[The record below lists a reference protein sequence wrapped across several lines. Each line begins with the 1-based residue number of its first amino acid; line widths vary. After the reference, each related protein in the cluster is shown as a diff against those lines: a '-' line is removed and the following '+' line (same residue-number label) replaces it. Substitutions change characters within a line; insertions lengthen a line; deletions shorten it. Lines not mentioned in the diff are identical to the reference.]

1 MSPSEPAPASRW
13 ERLWVRAEPVLLKGW
28 DRLLYFSAIVL
39 RAMWRASV
47 WAWVTLKPVLRTLWV
62 MLLRIPY
69 VVRARDALA
78 ARIKPW
84 VGYGRRHVDAWRI
97 AWEEEKR
104 QAPACAPLGKEVEF
118 LPAVLEIQEAPP
130 SPLGRAIART
140 LMILFGLAVLWALI
154 GKIDIV
160 AVAQGKIVP
169 NDRSKVIQPLE
180 SGIIKAIHVR
190 DGQRVKQGDP
200 LIDLDTTASSDR
212 ERFSNEHLAALIEV
226 ARLRALM
233 AGKNDFDAP
242 PGADA
247 ALVQNQRQH
256 LRDQLSELRALQ
268 SKAEALRKLYDKR
281 MVSQIQY
288 FEAEQQRAAK
298 AQEHAAA
305 LSAAETRAISLS
317 KELDK
322 AKTRAQQQHLAAPI
336 SGVVQQLAVYTVG
349 GVVTSAQQLM
359 VVAPVEGGN
368 LEIEAFIENKDIG
381 FIEENQPAEIKVES
395 FPFTRYGIIEG
406 RVLSLS
412 KDAVPLEKVGYVYS
426 ARVSMAKSSVRVENN
441 KDVALTP
448 GMTVTVEIKTG
459 SRRLIEYF
467 LSPLL
472 RGAQESIRER

>member
-13 ERLWVRAEPVLLKGW
+13 GRLWAKAEPSLLKGW
-28 DRLLYFSAIVL
+28 DRLLRLAVSAL
-39 RAMWRASV
+39 RALWRALV
-47 WAWVTLKPVLRTLWV
+47 WSGTILKPVLRTLWT
-62 MLLRIPY
+62 MLLRISFIA
-69 VVRARDALA
+69 RARDALA

-84 VGYGRRHVDAWRI
+84 VEYGRRHVDAWHI

-104 QAPACAPLGKEVEF
+104 QAPVCAPFGKEIEF

-130 SPLGRAIART
+130 SPIGRAIART
-140 LMILFGLAVLWALI
+140 LMILFGLAMLWALI

-180 SGIIKAIHVR
+180 SGVIKAIHVR

-200 LIDLDTTASSDR
+200 LIEIDTTAGSDR
-212 ERFSNEHLAALIEV
+212 ERFSNEHLAALVEA

-247 ALVQNQRQH
+247 ALVQNHRKH

-268 SKAEALRKLYDKR
+268 SKAEALRKLYDKQ

-322 AKTRAQQQHLAAPI
+322 AETRAHQQYLTAPI
-336 SGVVQQLAVYTVG
+336 SGVVQQLAVHTVG
-349 GVVTSAQQLM
+349 GVVTPAQQLM
-359 VVAPVEGGN
+359 VVAPVEGGS

-381 FIEENQPAEIKVES
+381 FVEENQPAEIKVES

-406 RVLSLS
+406 RVVSLS
-412 KDAVPLEKVGYVYS
+412 RDAVPLEKIGYVYS

-441 KDVALTP
+441 KDVTLTP

>member
-1 MSPSEPAPASRW
+1 MSSPDTNARW
-13 ERLWVRAEPVLLKGW
+13 ERRLQHVARLIERVG
-28 DRLLYFSAIVL
+28 DRLGRAAAFVL
-39 RAMWRASV
+39 RGLWRFTCG
-47 WAWVTLKPVLRTLWV
+47 AWRVLKPGVVAAGRPLVALPPVART
-62 MLLRIPY
+62 RER
-69 VVRARDALA
+69 VVAPCA
-78 ARIKPW
+78 A
-84 VGYGRRHVDAWRI
+84 YARRHLDAWRA

-104 QAPACAPLGKEVEF
+104 RPSVDGPRGREIEF
-118 LPAVLEIQEAPP
+118 LPAAVEVQEAPP

-180 SGIIKAIHVR
+180 NGVIKAIHVR
-190 DGQRVKQGDP
+190 DGQRVRAGDP
-200 LIDLDTTASSDR
+200 LIEIDTTSGSDR
-212 ERFSNEHLAALIEV
+212 ERFSNEHIAALIEV

-247 ALVQNQRQH
+247 ALVQNQRRQ
-256 LRDQLSELRALQ
+256 LRDQLLELRSLQ
-268 SKAEALRKLYDKR
+268 SKAEAFRKLYDKR
-281 MVSQIQY
+281 MVSQLQY
-288 FEAEQQRAAK
+288 YEAEQQRAAK

-322 AKTRAQQQHLAAPI
+322 AQTRAHQQYLTAPI
-336 SGVVQQLAVYTVG
+336 SGVVQQLAVHTVG
-349 GVVTSAQQLM
+349 GVVTPAQQLM

-381 FIEENQPAEIKVES
+381 FVEENQPAEIKVES
-395 FPFTRYGIIEG
+395 FPFTRYGVIEG
-406 RVLSLS
+406 KVLSLS
-412 KDAVPLEKVGYVYS
+412 RDAVPLEKVGYVYA
-426 ARVSMAKSSVRVENN
+426 ARVSMARSSMRVEND
-441 KDVALTP
+441 KDVTLTP

-472 RGAQESIRER
+472 RGVQESIRER